1 MGALYGAKI
10 VQSDQVTQDGRLPR
24 RPLSYLR
31 ALPLRTRWNRSLSHS
46 EGTLTGA
53 SRFIRAGDGMGGP
66 HFRLH
71 PAASFRSLLPSS
83 LSVFNQRHPMPSPQ
97 VVVVGS
103 YVQDLC
109 FYCESFPRP
118 GETLMATS
126 QAGPGG
132 KGSNQAVA
140 AGRAGAP
147 TLYVGAIGADA
158 FGRDA
163 KAFYK
168 AEGIAA
174 KWAVKQT
181 QPTGSAAIM
190 VNAEGQNEILVCLA
204 ANARLAKA
212 DLPIKAI
219 REAEI
224 VITQLEANLTAA
236 AAALKMAREN
246 DALTILNPA
255 PMRPDFKPAILKHV
269 DILIPN
275 ETEFVELINRLRSD
289 DEPPLTEAALLK
301 LPPSQLHQL
310 CGTFGVPVV
319 IITLGQK
326 GCFISRADGYLTV
339 PAFKVKPVDTTGAG
353 DAFVGGFAAGLLEN
367 DGDLAAAVRHGCAVA
382 ALSVTKPGTARS
394 MPQASAVKRFLQ
406 KHS

>member
-1 MGALYGAKI
+1 M
-10 VQSDQVTQDGRLPR
+10 
-24 RPLSYLR
+24 
-31 ALPLRTRWNRSLSHS
+31 
-46 EGTLTGA
+46 
-53 SRFIRAGDGMGGP
+53 
-66 HFRLH
+66 
-71 PAASFRSLLPSS
+71 PA
-83 LSVFNQRHPMPSPQ
+83 PQ

-103 YVQDLC
+103 YVVDLC
-109 FYCESFPRP
+109 FYCDAFPRP

-126 QAGPGG
+126 QTGPGG

-147 TLYVGAIGADA
+147 TLYVGAIGNDA

-168 AEGIAA
+168 SEGIAA

-212 DLPIKAI
+212 DLPAKAI

-224 VITQLEANLTAA
+224 LITQLEANLTAA

-255 PMRPDFKPAILKHV
+255 PMRPDFKPGILKHV
-269 DILIPN
+269 DILVPN
-275 ETEFVELINRLRSD
+275 ETEFVELINRLKPDAKKR
-289 DEPPLTEAALLK
+289 LTEAALLK
-301 LPPSQLHQL
+301 LPPGKLHQL

-319 IITLGQK
+319 IVTLGQR
-326 GCFISRADGYLTV
+326 GCFISRADGYLEV

-353 DAFVGGFAAGLLEN
+353 DAFVGGFAAGLLAH
-367 DGDLAAAVRHGCAVA
+367 DGDLAAAARHGCAVA
-382 ALSVTKPGTARS
+382 ALSVTKAGTAPS
-394 MPQASAVKRFLQ
+394 MPKAAAVKRFLKQ
-406 KHS
+406 NP